1 MFKQILIGV
10 KFTEICRK
18 TLQTCVELSKIHDS
32 DLNILHVL
40 DYRLKNLD
48 EADPELKKAIA
59 DAQSL
64 FDSWL
69 KPLTNGVRNVT
80 FQCFPGDPSMALC
93 RIAREI
99 KPDLIMIA
107 CHQNED
113 KEPLGRIN
121 YVGST
126 ILENAPCPVLMIP
139 FMRN

>member
-1 MFKQILIGV
+1 MFKHILIGV
-10 KFTEICRK
+10 KFTETCRK
-18 TLQTCVELSKIHDS
+18 TLQTCVKLSKIHDS

-48 EADPELKKAIA
+48 EEDPELKKAIA
-59 DAQSL
+59 DAHSL
-64 FDSWL
+64 FDSRL
-69 KPLTNGVRNVT
+69 KPLTSGVRNVT

-93 RIAREI
+93 RTAREI

-107 CHQNED
+107 CHQNADE
-113 KEPLGRIN
+113 EPLGRIN

-139 FMRN
+139 LT